1 MGWLQRLFGMEKPP
15 EQAAVSPATDLAA
28 GASAPPP
35 ERMGLNGEYDESGL
49 AKRVALAYDQDPELS
64 RIPSVD
70 VLQTGTT
77 VVLRGMVPSQAIID
91 KLVSVASGVPGAQS
105 VDTSGMSIG
114 IPAERVG
121 LNGEYDESGLA
132 KRVVQALQADANL
145 ASAAPFDIA
154 QTGGT
159 VVIRGR
165 VPSQEMLDRMVAIAQ
180 GVSGATGV
188 KTDEVVIG

>member
-15 EQAAVSPATDLAA
+15 EQAAVSPAVDLAA
-28 GASAPPP
+28 GMSAPPP

-64 RIPSVD
+64 IIPSVD

-91 KLVSVASGVPGAQS
+91 KLVSVASGVPGTQS

-165 VPSQEMLDRMVAIAQ
+165 VPSQEILDQMVAIAQ

-188 KTDEVVIG
+188 RTDEVVIG

>member
-28 GASAPPP
+28 GMSAPPP

-91 KLVSVASGVPGAQS
+91 KLVSVASGVTGAQS

-165 VPSQEMLDRMVAIAQ
+165 VPSQEILDQMVAIAQ

-188 KTDEVVIG
+188 RTDEVVIG